1 MKFLADASQVTKIVQ
16 SMIAIRATRYD
27 PSQCGIF
34 LLNAAVE
41 LGKKIGRCKSH

>member
-1 MKFLADASQVTKIVQ
+1 
-16 SMIAIRATRYD
+16 MIAIRATRYD

-41 LGKKIGRCKSH
+41 LGKKNWPLQVALAYHSVHAAESESKL